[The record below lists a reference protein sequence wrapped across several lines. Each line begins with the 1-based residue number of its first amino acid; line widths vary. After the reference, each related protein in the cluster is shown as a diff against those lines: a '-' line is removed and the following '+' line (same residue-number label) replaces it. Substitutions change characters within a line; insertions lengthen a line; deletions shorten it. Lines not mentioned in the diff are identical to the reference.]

1 VRIKQF
7 LLGAA
12 AGLSGFAIIL
22 PGAAP
27 AAQQDE
33 AAGAETVSGV
43 ETDAEANEAQAGEP
57 EAGAADAALVAVG
70 SALFSDR
77 CAGCHKVEPGMPSY
91 GGPNLAG
98 IVGRPAASA
107 EKFRYSAAMRNSG
120 LTWTVEE
127 LERYLAGP
135 SKKIPGTSMFISVP
149 DAGERAAVVA
159 FLATLEAG
167 EAAEQ

>member
-1 VRIKQF
+1 MTIKQK
-7 LLGAA
+7 LLAAA
-12 AGLSGFAIIL
+12 AGLSGFAMIL

-27 AAQQDE
+27 AAQQDD
-33 AAGAETVSGV
+33 AA
-43 ETDAEANEAQAGEP
+43 AEAEAEADGLEAGE
-57 EAGAADAALVAVG
+57 ADGSGATQGAADAALVAVG
-70 SALFSDR
+70 STLFSDR

-135 SKKIPGTSMFISVP
+135 SKKVPGTSMFISVP

-167 EAAEQ
+167 EPAPGQ